1 MSQET
6 SQETSQEPVPVCAV
20 ADVAPGSVI
29 GVEIGD
35 RHVAVYNIGGTFY
48 ATDGYCTHAMA
59 SLADGF
65 LDGDV
70 IECSMH
76 FGAFHV
82 PTGEV
87 RQPPCTAA
95 LKTYPAAVKDG
106 KVYVTLD

>member
-1 MSQET
+1 MSQGS
-6 SQETSQEPVPVCAV
+6 SQGSPPEPVAVCAA

-29 GVEIGD
+29 GVEIDD
-35 RHVAVYNIGGTFY
+35 RPLAIYNIAGTFY

-59 SLADGF
+59 HLADGF

-76 FGAFHV
+76 FGSFHV

-87 RQPPCTAA
+87 RQPPCTVA
-95 LKTYPAAVKDG
+95 LKTYPAAVRDG
-106 KVYVTLD
+106 KVFVTLD

>member
-1 MSQET
+1 MP
-6 SQETSQEPVPVCAV
+6 QEPVPVCAA
-20 ADVAPGSVI
+20 ADVPRGSVI
-29 GVEIGD
+29 GVAIGD
-35 RHVAVYNIGGTFY
+35 RHIAVYNIGGTFY

-76 FGAFHV
+76 FGSFHV

-87 RQPPCTAA
+87 RQPPCTER
-95 LKTYPAAVKDG
+95 LRTYRTEVRDG
-106 KVYVTLD
+106 QVYVALD

>member
-1 MSQET
+1 MAE
-6 SQETSQEPVPVCAV
+6 EFVPVCA
-20 ADVAPGSVI
+20 ASDIEPDSVI
-29 GVEIGD
+29 AVEIGD
-35 RHVAVYNIGGTFY
+35 RHIAVYNIGGTFY

-65 LDGDV
+65 LDGEV

-87 RQPPCTAA
+87 RQPPCTER
-95 LKTYPAAVKDG
+95 LRTYRAEVRDG
-106 KVYVTLD
+106 QVYVAL